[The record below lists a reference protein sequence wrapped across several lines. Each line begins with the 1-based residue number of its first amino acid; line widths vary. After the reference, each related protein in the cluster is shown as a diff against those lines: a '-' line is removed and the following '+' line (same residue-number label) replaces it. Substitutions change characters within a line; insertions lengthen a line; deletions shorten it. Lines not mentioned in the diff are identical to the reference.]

1 MLPSPPPNTHTNTIE
16 PFGVKAGQQVSIA
29 VINLNSN
36 IPTFV
41 VTEKVIQAATPG
53 LVSLAEGIAS
63 SQDLSDK
70 VAAFVGIASTTT
82 AATTTTAT
90 TAAAGGDSGN
100 ETTTTATPNTTPDSE
115 LEQVPPSSPPA
126 TGQPATSPPSSS
138 ANVVGSPILSL
149 MSWTGLLLVLPL
161 CV

>member
-1 MLPSPPPNTHTNTIE
+1 MLPSPPPNTHTIE

-82 AATTTTAT
+82 AATTTTA
-90 TAAAGGDSGN
+90 AGGGDSGN
-100 ETTTTATPNTTPDSE
+100 ETTTTDATNTTPDTE
-115 LEQVPPSSPPA
+115 LEQVPPSSPP
-126 TGQPATSPPSSS
+126 SS
-138 ANVVGSPILSL
+138 ANFVGSPMLSL
-149 MSWTGLLLVLPL
+149 ISLTGLLLVLPL